1 MTHHPIFHTH
11 TQGEGTAEL
20 GMGGVSTW
28 EVIDQYQWSDDEGDK
43 AKKRPKTAPP
53 SNAEKTSKRG
63 RSTLDRVEPDVIEI
77 KSDSEE
83 EETVV
88 LTKDDFSREAAAET
102 KPAATGPSL
111 AELVA
116 LESQKEVTKLSVK
129 ETKPA
134 ATGPSLTELVALES
148 QKEVT
153 KLSVGVQEL
162 STAEPSESSMTATSV
177 SPAKSKQRK
186 GRGRRGE
193 KKDSASPVDIEVVS
207 VTPPAT
213 GRGGAR
219 DGSDGRGAQGGKMR
233 GGGQRTYN
241 SGAGSGHSR
250 GRGKRRKSNTKTQ

>member
-1 MTHHPIFHTH
+1 
-11 TQGEGTAEL
+11 
-20 GMGGVSTW
+20 MGGVSTW
-28 EVIDQYQWSDDEGDK
+28 EVIDQYPWSDEEGDN
-43 AKKRPKTAPP
+43 AKKRPKTTPP

-63 RSTLDRVEPDVIEI
+63 HSTLDRVEPDVIEI

-88 LTKDDFSREAAAET
+88 LTKEDFSREAAAET

-116 LESQKEVTKLSVK
+116 LESQREVTKLSVK

-134 ATGPSLTELVALES
+134 ATGPSLAELVALES

-162 STAEPSESSMTATSV
+162 STAEPSESSTTATSV

-186 GRGRRGE
+186 GRGRRG
-193 KKDSASPVDIEVVS
+193 
-207 VTPPAT
+207 
-213 GRGGAR
+213 
-219 DGSDGRGAQGGKMR
+219 
-233 GGGQRTYN
+233 
-241 SGAGSGHSR
+241 
-250 GRGKRRKSNTKTQ
+250 